1 MEHEEFIGRVRQ
13 QAGLASTGEAERAC
27 RATLETLG
35 EVMPERLADNV
46 AIQLPREAGEHL
58 RRPVAEAG
66 VGGRFVLGDVPPPVA
81 DRAGVSESQAAV
93 IAHAVVDALFAATEG
108 GLMAEVTDYL
118 PPDLREYVTPA
129 PSSRDQD
136 ESGQV
141 AYGQAAY
148 GQATPERGHG

>member
-1 MEHEEFIGRVRQ
+1 
-13 QAGLASTGEAERAC
+13 
-27 RATLETLG
+27 
-35 EVMPERLADNV
+35 
-46 AIQLPREAGEHL
+46 
-58 RRPVAEAG
+58 
-66 VGGRFVLGDVPPPVA
+66 
-81 DRAGVSESQAAV
+81 V